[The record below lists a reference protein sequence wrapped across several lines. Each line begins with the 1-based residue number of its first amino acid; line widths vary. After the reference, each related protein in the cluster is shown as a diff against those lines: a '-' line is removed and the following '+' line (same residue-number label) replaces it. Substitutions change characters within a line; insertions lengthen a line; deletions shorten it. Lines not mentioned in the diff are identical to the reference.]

1 MRILHIINSLEI
13 GGAEKLLMDLIQASP
28 KYCSMDVCVLYPG
41 GLLRT
46 ELLSL
51 GVTLHDLNLSYK
63 YDLWKV
69 FRLSKLIRSG
79 NYDIVHAHLFP
90 SILLVALASYWAKG
104 PHYICTEHG
113 TWSRRRQIYGFW
125 VLDRWIYSHYE
136 KIIAVSPTVKN
147 SLLSWLKQ
155 PQDWYRIAVI
165 PSGIAL
171 PQSNVSEDI
180 PTHDFDLIFV
190 GRLEHEKGLDI
201 LLQALALLKEEGL
214 RVSLL
219 VVGTGSQANFLQKL
233 AHTLEI
239 SGQVK
244 FLGYSSE
251 VRHLLRRARIFVLP
265 SRTEGLPLAV
275 LEAMAERKAII
286 ATFVGGLGD
295 ILETDKDAILIPPED
310 PQTLAKVIKK
320 IMDNPQKIPQMG
332 DNAHTKACKY
342 FSRERFVKDVI
353 QLYEKILI
361 EQKNCSR

>member
-13 GGAEKLLMDLIQASP
+13 GGAEKLLIDLIQASP

-41 GLLRT
+41 GPLRT

-51 GVTLHDLNLSYK
+51 GVPLHDLNLSYK

-69 FRLSKLIRSG
+69 SRLSKLIRSG

-90 SILLVALASYWAKG
+90 SILLTALASYSAKG
-104 PHYICTEHG
+104 PRYVCTEHG
-113 TWSRRRQIYGFW
+113 TWSRRRQVYGFW
-125 VLDRWIYSHYE
+125 LFDRWIYSHYE
-136 KIIAVSPTVKN
+136 KIIAVSPTVKR
-147 SLLSWLKQ
+147 SLLSWLKL
-155 PQDWYRIAVI
+155 PQGCERVIVI
-165 PSGIAL
+165 PSGVAL
-171 PQSNVSEDI
+171 SHVSQAVS
-180 PTHDFDLIFV
+180 PPDFDLIFV

-201 LLQALALLKEEGL
+201 LLKALALLKEEGL
-214 RVSLL
+214 HVSLL
-219 VVGTGSQANFLQKL
+219 IVGTGSQASFLHKL

-244 FLGYSSE
+244 FLGYSPE
-251 VRHLLRRARIFVLP
+251 ARHLLKRARIFVLP

-295 ILETDKDAILIPPED
+295 TLEADKDAILVPPED
-310 PQTLAKVIKK
+310 PQALAKAIKK
-320 IMDNPQKIPQMG
+320 IMGNPQKILQMG
-332 DNAHTKACKY
+332 DNAYMKACKY
-342 FSRERFVKDVI
+342 FSRERFVKDMI

-361 EQKNCSR
+361 EQKNYSR